1 MTHVKFSW
9 EKFIICTLVDGKVS
23 YVYPHGGSLYFKFID
38 CIAKDHVTM
47 LVH

>member
-1 MTHVKFSW
+1 MEKFS
-9 EKFIICTLVDGKVS
+9 
-23 YVYPHGGSLYFKFID
+23 YVHMYPHVESLYFKFID